1 MRIARAKIEIYTLF
15 SKAEFL
21 KLSDNQLASSFARNV
36 FSVAPV
42 CQVILDLSLLFKTDP
57 LMTDEAS

>member
-36 FSVAPV
+36 FSVA
-42 CQVILDLSLLFKTDP
+42 QVILDLSLLFKTDP